1 MTGTGLAVALLCA
14 IALLGCRAIALCE
27 PQQSVIELPLPRA
40 PAAGEDVW
48 LQLRVGPLPRGT
60 EIRVSTSDGVLVGT
74 ASPFGAP
81 QSQGPATYTIP
92 LPKAAIVAGSVRLRL
107 DVDQPGLPGRAPRP
121 GEILDATLIYLP
133 GGR

>member
-1 MTGTGLAVALLCA
+1 MAGKGLAVALLCVV
-14 IALLGCRAIALCE
+14 ALLGHRAIALSE
-27 PQQSVIELPLPRA
+27 TQQSVIELPLPRA

-48 LQLRVGPLPRGT
+48 LQLRVGPLRRGT

-81 QSQGPATYTIP
+81 QSQGAATYTIP
-92 LPKAAIVAGSVRLRL
+92 LPKAAIVGGSVRLRL
-107 DVDQPGLPGRAPRP
+107 DVDQPGSPARAPRP
-121 GEILDATLIYLP
+121 GEIEGASLIYVP